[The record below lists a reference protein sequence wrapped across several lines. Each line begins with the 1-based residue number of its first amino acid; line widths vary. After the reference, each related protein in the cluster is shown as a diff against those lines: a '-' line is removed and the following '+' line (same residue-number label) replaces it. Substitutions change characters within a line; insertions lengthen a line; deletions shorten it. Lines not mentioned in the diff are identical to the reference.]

1 MKSAVILAGGKSTRM
16 GTDKCT
22 LLFHS
27 KPLIYWPYNV
37 LNNIAEEII
46 ISVSCKEETTAIK
59 EYFGENVEIVT
70 DEKPNLGPISG
81 ILSSFKR
88 VKGEYVAL
96 SPCDSPL
103 IKSELYQRLFDKANG
118 ADGAVPLI
126 GSYWEPLHGVYKKEA
141 MLSAIKNI
149 LAEGKNRFQDT
160 FEYLNIREFTE
171 DDIKDIDPN
180 FYSFVNINSIK
191 DLTKASSI
199 FIRTRNKK

>member
-16 GTDKCT
+16 GIDKCII
-22 LLFHS
+22 LFHG
-27 KPLIYWPYNV
+27 KPLIYWPYSILKNV
-37 LNNIAEEII
+37 TEELI
-46 ISVSCKEETTAIK
+46 ISVSCNEETTPLK
-59 EYFGENVEIVT
+59 EYFGQNVEIVT
-70 DEKPNLGPISG
+70 DEIPDLGPISG
-81 ILSSFKR
+81 ILSSFTQ

-126 GSYWEPLHGVYKKEA
+126 GSYWEPLHGVYKKDA

-149 LAEGKNRFQDT
+149 LAEGKCRFQDT
-160 FEYLNIREFTE
+160 FKYLNIREFTE
-171 DDIKDIDPN
+171 EDIKDIDPN
-180 FYSFVNINSIK
+180 LYSFVNINSFQ